1 MKANAILLS
10 VQPKYVEKI
19 LAGEKKVELR
29 RIRPRLQKGDL
40 VIIYASSPVMAV
52 LGSFMVDHV
61 VTRHPSELWPAV
73 EHFACISRK
82 EFDTYYKGSRLAV
95 AIFFLKAQPVNK
107 PLRLGEIRE
116 RWPEFHPPQGY
127 RYLASMDNQVNIFL
141 STVAE

>member
-1 MKANAILLS
+1 MKGNAILLS

-19 LAGEKKVELR
+19 FAGEKKVELR
-29 RIRPRLQKGDL
+29 RICPRVQRGDL

-61 VTRHPSELWPAV
+61 VTKHPRELWPVV

-82 EFDTYYKGSRLAV
+82 EFDMYYRGSRFGV
-95 AIFFLKAQPVNK
+95 AIFFSKARPINE
-107 PLRLGEIRE
+107 PLRLGEIRK

-141 STVAE
+141 SAVTE